1 MSPISRRIGGR
12 LWQKKPSCRH
22 ASALARIHVFVTRLA
37 FAVFAAIVRVV
48 EAAPSRAVR
57 LERPMTETPT
67 VSTNRGFAGRLR
79 RTRFATRAAV
89 MLERLWPL
97 ALPFI
102 VIVSLFLSLSWLGVF
117 RIMPDMA
124 RLALAVLFAAGAIVA
139 LYPLRFFRRPTT
151 AEIDRRIERA
161 NALPHTPVLVQ
172 TDRLTGKDDSFGQA
186 LWQEHR
192 RRMAEKLGRMSGDLP
207 STTVPERDPR
217 ALRAVAAL
225 LFVTAFAFSL
235 GPLGGSVT
243 DAFRAH
249 AARDVIPAR
258 IDAWVTPP
266 AYTGK
271 APVFLTADATQAA
284 PVYTVPE
291 GSDVALR
298 VTGGSGEE
306 TLGYTD
312 LNGNTR
318 DLVPNASAQPQ
329 QASAPTDAPGAPPR
343 QFAGKLNTDGVLALK
358 SGAQEVAKWSFS
370 VIPDKAPKIRFAGE
384 PKRAVN
390 GTFELNYEIVDDY
403 GATSA
408 GTEFVLEQDQKPGA
422 HPLYAAPE
430 MPLTLP
436 RRGAEKGAAKTT
448 RDLTEHV
455 WAGAKV
461 KLTLKAAD
469 AANQEARS
477 ETKTIALPER
487 PFSNP
492 LAKAVVEQRRIL
504 ALDANRKPHV
514 LDLMDAITLR
524 PEDTFD
530 NMSHYLGIMSART
543 RLKMADN
550 DDELRGVV
558 SYLWEIALGIEE
570 GDLSAAEKRLRQ
582 AQEAL
587 KQALEDGASDE
598 EIDKLMKELREAMN
612 EFLREFAERA
622 RQNPNMAQQ
631 MPPNSEFLR
640 ESDLQRMLD
649 QIENLAKSGS
659 RDQAQE
665 LLSQLQDMMNNL
677 QAARPQRGQQG
688 QDGQQSEMRQQM
700 DKLGEIM
707 RRQQEMMNETFRMDQ
722 MRRGENGGEQQGQQ
736 GQDGQ
741 QPSDRDPLGR
751 PMTPEEF
758 AEAMKQLQEGQGK
771 LQGDLGD
778 LMKGLEGLGIQPGE
792 GFGDAGE
799 AMGEAGKALGDQQG
813 ERAVGEQGRALEALR
828 RGAQDMMQQMQQAMQ
843 GDQGGADEGGRQ
855 RNADRD
861 PLGRPRATTGPDDGT
876 TVKVPDQIDVQRARQ
891 ILDAIRKRLG
901 NALSPALEKDYL
913 ERLLELR

>member
-1 MSPISRRIGGR
+1 MN
-12 LWQKKPSCRH
+12 
-22 ASALARIHVFVTRLA
+22 
-37 FAVFAAIVRVV
+37 
-48 EAAPSRAVR
+48 
-57 LERPMTETPT
+57 ETPT
-67 VSTNRGFAGRLR
+67 VSTTRGFAGRLK
-79 RTRFATRAAV
+79 RTRLVTRAAV

-97 ALPFI
+97 ALP
-102 VIVSLFLSLSWLGVF
+102 VVVVVSLFLSLSWLGLF
-117 RIMPDMA
+117 RILPDTA

-139 LYPLRFFRRPTT
+139 LYPLRFFRRPT
-151 AEIDRRIERA
+151 AEEIDRRIERA
-161 NALPHTPVLVQ
+161 NQLQHTPVLVQ
-172 TDRLTGKDDSFGQA
+172 TDRPTGKDDGFGQA
-186 LWQEHR
+186 LWQEHQ
-192 RRMAEKLGRMSGDLP
+192 RRMAEKLGRVSGDLP
-207 STTVPERDPR
+207 RTTVPERDPW

-225 LFVTAFAFSL
+225 LLVAAFAFSL

-249 AARDVIPAR
+249 AARDAVPAR

-312 LNGNTR
+312 TNGNTR
-318 DLVPNASAQPQ
+318 DLAPNAPTQQ
-329 QASAPTDAPGAPPR
+329 QAKQANSSNSPSAPR
-343 QFAGKLNTDGVLALK
+343 QFAGKLNADGVLALK
-358 SGAQEVAKWSFS
+358 SGGEEVAKWSFS
-370 VIPDKAPKIRFAGE
+370 VIPDKAPEIRFAGE

-403 GATSA
+403 GAASG
-408 GTEFVLEQDQKPGA
+408 GTEFVLDEAPKPGA
-422 HPLYAAPE
+422 RPLYAAPE

-436 RRGAEKGAAKTT
+436 RRGAENGAAKAT

-461 KLTLKAAD
+461 KLTLKATDD
-469 AANQEARS
+469 AGHEARS
-477 ETKTIALPER
+477 ETKTITLPEK

-492 LAKAVVEQRRIL
+492 LAKAVVEQRQIL

-514 LDLMDAITLR
+514 LDLIDAITLR

-530 NMSHYLGIMSART
+530 NMSHYLAIMSART
-543 RLKMADN
+543 RLRMARS

-558 SYLWEIALGIEE
+558 SYLWEVALGIEE

-598 EIDKLMKELREAMN
+598 EIDKLMNELRQAMN

-631 MPPNSEFLR
+631 MPPNSEMMR

-677 QAARPQRGQQG
+677 QAARPQQGQQG
-688 QDGQQSEMRQQM
+688 QNGQQNEMREQM

-722 MRRGENGGEQQGQQ
+722 MQRGQRQRGDQQGQEGQEGQQGQQ
-736 GQDGQ
+736 GQGQ
-741 QPSDRDPLGR
+741 QPGQQGQ

-771 LQGDLGD
+771 LRGDLGD
-778 LMKGLEGLGIQPGE
+778 LMKGLEGMGIQPGE
-792 GFGDAGE
+792 GFGEAGE
-799 AMGEAGKALGDQQG
+799 AMGDAGDALGEGQG

-843 GDQGGADEGGRQ
+843 GDQGGSEQGGRQ
-855 RNADRD
+855 QNADRD
-861 PLGRPRATTGPDDGT
+861 PLGRPRATTGPDFGD
-876 TVKVPDQIDVQRARQ
+876 TVKVPDEIDVQRARQ